1 MSLSDL
7 PDDIL
12 NLISIRL
19 NGFDNCSLWMASD
32 SKLKQRLVNNVI
44 TDFDIKYTIP
54 GRYLWPG
61 NFLKKFQKLSR
72 LSLVAEDHVL
82 HIPVLGVD
90 ELSMLVKNT

>member
-1 MSLSDL
+1 MLLSDL

-12 NLISIRL
+12 GLISFWL

-54 GRYLWPG
+54 GRFLWPG
-61 NFLKKFQKLSR
+61 NFLKKLKRLSR
-72 LSLVAEDHVL
+72 L
-82 HIPVLGVD
+82 
-90 ELSMLVKNT
+90 